1 MELRE
6 AIKIAAEI
14 ATRPATERGL
24 ALTAIED
31 WLVGKERSSTMMVW
45 FRRDEAARLRASL
58 GIHIIDGRKIV
69 AYRDP
74 SGEWAAYDDNY
85 GPEASSLYGHGR
97 SEIEAIEEC
106 VDALLDYEADRFA
119 ATVKAAFP
127 EESAP

>member
-14 ATRPATERGL
+14 ATRPATERAL

-31 WLVGKERSSTMMVW
+31 WLVGKERSTTMMVW

-69 AYRDP
+69 ACRDP
-74 SGEWAAYDDNY
+74 SGEWAAYDDGY
-85 GPEASSLYGHGR
+85 GPEDTMRYGHGR
-97 SEIEAIEEC
+97 TEEAAVADC
-106 VDALLDYEADRFA
+106 LDVVADYEAPKAEA
-119 ATVKAAFP
+119 A
-127 EESAP
+127 

>member
-1 MELRE
+1 MQLRE
-6 AIKIAAEI
+6 AIKIAGEI
-14 ATRPATERGL
+14 ATRAPMERRL

-31 WLVGKERSSTMMVW
+31 WLAGKERSTTMMVW

-85 GPEASSLYGHGR
+85 GPEDTMRYGHGR
-97 SEIEAIEEC
+97 TEEAAVADC
-106 VDALLDYEADRFA
+106 LDVVADYEAAQAEA
-119 ATVKAAFP
+119 A
-127 EESAP
+127 

>member
-31 WLVGKERSSTMMVW
+31 WLVGKERSTTMMVW

-74 SGEWAAYDDNY
+74 SGEWAAYDDRY
-85 GPEASSLYGHGR
+85 GPEDTMRYGHGR
-97 SEIEAIEEC
+97 TEEAAVADCLDVLANYEE
-106 VDALLDYEADRFA
+106 AKK
-119 ATVKAAFP
+119 KAA
-127 EESAP
+127 